1 MSDDD
6 AFLKLGLQYAGY
18 KYPNKC
24 KAETNITRFR
34 KHYGVHPHT
43 CNKLWFDLKC
53 TPNEEGRITDD
64 TKPVFLLIGL
74 RLLWKYETVEV
85 IASFFKMCEKKM
97 RTIYHESV
105 NYIYLLLQE
114 VLPPIESIGDEIIFV
129 LSIDGTHCPIQEPT
143 PWDSKWKSHKL
154 GCAGVAYEVGLR
166 IHSNDLAWVHG
177 PFPAGEFNDLK
188 IFRDKLKGKVM
199 SLNSTLT
206 VKKRV
211 SSIYSYYDLLTLYEY
226 P

>member
-1 MSDDD
+1 
-6 AFLKLGLQYAGY
+6 
-18 KYPNKC
+18 
-24 KAETNITRFR
+24 
-34 KHYGVHPHT
+34 
-43 CNKLWFDLKC
+43 
-53 TPNEEGRITDD
+53 
-64 TKPVFLLIGL
+64 
-74 RLLWKYETVEV
+74 
-85 IASFFKMCEKKM
+85 M

-114 VLPPIESIGDEIIFV
+114 VLPPIESIGDEVIFV

-177 PFPAGEFNDLK
+177 PYPAGEFNDLK
-188 IFRDKLKGKVM
+188 IFRDKLKGKLEC
-199 SLNSTLT
+199 LNSTLT

-211 SSIYSYYDLLTLYEY
+211 SSAVLYIMISYHYINLPNKKLLLFYEHY
-226 P
+226 CWPWVHRWISIG